1 MSSLSSHSSQAAQ
14 NAVASI
20 EGSSA
25 LTGDQIRL
33 AVSLTRPDMS
43 NFKMHIV
50 FLGSDVE
57 FLWGIEA
64 ALRNNKPSIWANLL
78 KTLRH
83 NDAPDFHFKSLL
95 YTLAELSPTCHS
107 QLSVWYFLSEAFP
120 ANDVMLDHN
129 ILNHMITIWGRKNG
143 SEESDWLSNE
153 AQCASGGQ
161 GEKRGVDLFNLAICR
176 LVLDQKNLLLAED
189 TFGHLCLYYG
199 AMYSLPPICQ
209 SIVNCAKT

>member
-57 FLWGIEA
+57 
-64 ALRNNKPSIWANLL
+64 LL
-78 KTLRH
+78 
-83 NDAPDFHFKSLL
+83 
-95 YTLAELSPTCHS
+95 
-107 QLSVWYFLSEAFP
+107 
-120 ANDVMLDHN
+120 
-129 ILNHMITIWGRKNG
+129 
-143 SEESDWLSNE
+143 
-153 AQCASGGQ
+153 
-161 GEKRGVDLFNLAICR
+161 
-176 LVLDQKNLLLAED
+176 
-189 TFGHLCLYYG
+189 
-199 AMYSLPPICQ
+199 
-209 SIVNCAKT
+209 